1 MGGAG
6 SSRWGAYYQR
16 RITAEDCWMIPT
28 SKLKRSFSELPAIPP
43 AAYCWAV
50 KIGGGTLKRVYFW
63 VNPHG
68 SDDGQPLLKLVYNC
82 SDSLSPRVELAVEL
96 TYTHPNYGGR
106 RWWFKCPLVRYE
118 GGVCGKRVAKLWLP
132 PGQRYFGCSECH
144 NLTYKSSLE
153 CHNFDGLFSM
163 MGTGDAD
170 EKTAKIGRAA
180 LKDLILQ
187 KKIEARKWRENTRS
201 LLETFDEYFG
211 EK

>member
-16 RITAEDCWMIPT
+16 KIAVEDCWMIST
-28 SKLKRSFSELPAIPP
+28 SRLKSSFSELPSTPP
-43 AAYCWAV
+43 ARYCRAV
-50 KIGGGTLKRVYFW
+50 KIGSGTLKRVYYW

-68 SDDGQPLLKLVYNC
+68 SDNGQPLLKLVYDC
-82 SDSLSPRVELAVEL
+82 SDSLSPRVKLAVEL
-96 TYTHPNYGGR
+96 TYTHPNYGGQ
-106 RWWFKCPLVRYE
+106 RWWFRCPLVRDN
-118 GGVCGKRVAKLWLP
+118 GKVCSKRIAKLWLP

-144 NLTYKSSLE
+144 ELTYRSSLE

-163 MGTGDAD
+163 MGASGAD
-170 EKTAKIGRAA
+170 EKTAEIGRAT

-187 KKIEARKWRENTRS
+187 KKIEARKRREHTRS
-201 LLETFDEYFG
+201 LLESFDEYFG